1 MARTWQFE
9 LINANLLLEKEEEDL
24 NVIYGFKE
32 GRGEKEIPYDHGLQ
46 LIAVLLNFIVASSL
60 FIQLGYGAF

>member
-1 MARTWQFE
+1 M
-9 LINANLLLEKEEEDL
+9 
-24 NVIYGFKE
+24 NVIYDSKE
-32 GRGEKEIPYDHGLQ
+32 VGGEKEIPYDHGLR